1 MSFEDTQ
8 KARYYGVEN
17 YTQLGDIEPMYTV
30 NDAIMQYE
38 DMQRD
43 SGMNTE
49 WDDLEAWQKVWY
61 IDKLADIVE
70 RLTSNMQYQISDE
83 IPGLI
88 FHLSTLAKERK
99 ELEELREL
107 ETGSEQTIYLCSD
120 TPEPYY

>member
-1 MSFEDTQ
+1 MSFEDTE

-49 WDDLEAWQKVWY
+49 
-61 IDKLADIVE
+61 
-70 RLTSNMQYQISDE
+70 
-83 IPGLI
+83 
-88 FHLSTLAKERK
+88 
-99 ELEELREL
+99 
-107 ETGSEQTIYLCSD
+107 
-120 TPEPYY
+120 